1 MSRGLTDPI
10 PEPEENP
17 SQSEELDNV
26 IRDIIVGQN
35 KLHDRLVQL
44 EREMDQVVYNLTS
57 NKENTPT
64 PAKKKWNKGL

>member
-10 PEPEENP
+10 PEPEQTP

-44 EREMDQVVYNLTS
+44 EREMDQMVYNFS
-57 NKENTPT
+57 NNKEDGSR
-64 PAKKKWNKGL
+64 PAKKKWNIGL

>member
-10 PEPEENP
+10 PEPEQQP

-26 IRDIIVGQN
+26 IRDIIIGQN

-44 EREMDQVVYNLTS
+44 EREMDQFAYHLASVQ
-57 NKENTPT
+57 EDTPR
-64 PAKKKWNKGL
+64 PAKKKWNIGL